1 MKEENKESWD
11 RLESQ
16 WRDQLDKQEVPVPAF
31 DWEKLDAASKRTTI
45 PLWRQ
50 LTESPWVWAA
60 VLGLAIGINWQQ
72 VELGPNALPAYVL
85 KEKIADQAIE
95 SALVFQ
101 KEKKDNSIQPEII
114 PVSQPIAVT
123 PNPIQEIDVAT
134 SSELPKV
141 NEPSEEDAIF
151 VRIDIDPIE
160 ENQIQPAV
168 EVLEKPV
175 KRKRNLLGQILRQVI
190 AGEPGGW
197 RDIATSNE
205 KLTEGIH
212 QVANTVIR
220 TEQSLKQTLQLQ

>member
-1 MKEENKESWD
+1 
-11 RLESQ
+11 
-16 WRDQLDKQEVPVPAF
+16 
-31 DWEKLDAASKRTTI
+31 
-45 PLWRQ
+45 
-50 LTESPWVWAA
+50 
-60 VLGLAIGINWQQ
+60 
-72 VELGPNALPAYVL
+72 
-85 KEKIADQAIE
+85 
-95 SALVFQ
+95 
-101 KEKKDNSIQPEII
+101 
-114 PVSQPIAVT
+114 VSQPIAVT

-141 NEPSEEDAIF
+141 NEPSEEDAIY
-151 VRIDIDPIE
+151 VRVDIDPIE
-160 ENQIQPAV
+160 ENQIQPAI
-168 EVLEKPV
+168 EEYEKPV